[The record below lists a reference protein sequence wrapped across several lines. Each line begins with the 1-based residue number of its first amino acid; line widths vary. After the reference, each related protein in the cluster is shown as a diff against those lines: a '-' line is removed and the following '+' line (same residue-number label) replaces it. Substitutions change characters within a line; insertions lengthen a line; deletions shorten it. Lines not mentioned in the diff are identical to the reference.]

1 MEFGTFMENEKRKYN
16 NKLMMSIQIINA
28 LLGALVALLCVVI
41 YSSIEDGTIK
51 SIAITVIIII
61 GIVCFFE
68 IYKSLYL
75 DKKYDDRSNITF
87 IELVNEDND
96 VVKRWNIEDKISF
109 VIGKSTM
116 DEKVFIDLNSSVYS
130 TLIEDKHAVLNYAN
144 GMWYIEDISINSGIS
159 IQKRDDDIKYRIVK
173 ESPCEIKRGD
183 ILYISK
189 VKLLLK

>member
-61 GIVCFFE
+61 GIVCFLE

>member
-1 MEFGTFMENEKRKYN
+1 MENEKRKYK
-16 NKLMMSIQIINA
+16 NKLMISIQIINA
-28 LLGALVALLCVVI
+28 LLGALIALLCVVA
-41 YSSIEDGTIK
+41 YCSIKDETVK
-51 SIAITVIIII
+51 SIAIAVIIII
-61 GIVCFFE
+61 GLLCF
-68 IYKSLYL
+68 IQLYKSLYL
-75 DKKYDDRSNITF
+75 DKKYDDRSKISS

-96 VVKRWNIEDKISF
+96 VIKKWNIEDKVSF

-116 DEKVFIDLNSSVYS
+116 DEQVFIDLNTSVYS

-144 GMWYIEDISINSGIS
+144 GMWYVEDISLNSGIS
-159 IQKRDDDIKYRIVK
+159 IQKRDDDTKYRIVK

>member
-1 MEFGTFMENEKRKYN
+1 MENEKRKYK

-41 YSSIEDGTIK
+41 YSSIEDETIK
-51 SIAITVIIII
+51 SIGVTVIIII
-61 GIVCFFE
+61 GIVCFLE

-75 DKKYDDRSNITF
+75 DKNYDDRSNITF